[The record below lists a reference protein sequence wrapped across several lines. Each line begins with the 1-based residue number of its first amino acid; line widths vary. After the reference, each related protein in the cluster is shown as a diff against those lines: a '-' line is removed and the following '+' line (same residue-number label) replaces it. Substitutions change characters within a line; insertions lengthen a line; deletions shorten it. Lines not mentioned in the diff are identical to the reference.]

1 MCQKAEEN
9 LVKKNYHLAPK
20 FFFHKTL
27 PKDEKE
33 KAKQVSKKMG
43 AKIVDSEEDA
53 THILYPSTGKNFKI
67 VLQSFAIIMII
78 NLPSTEV
85 YAKGQ
90 KKSKLFFQA
99 DISSKN

>member
-53 THILYPSTGKNFKI
+53 THILYPSTGKT
-67 VLQSFAIIMII
+67 L
-78 NLPSTEV
+78 E
-85 YAKGQ
+85 
-90 KKSKLFFQA
+90 KKSFHHLLLFPGEVR
-99 DISSKN
+99 DILLRQGRLVQF

>member
-53 THILYPSTGKNFKI
+53 THILYPSTGKTLKI
-67 VLQSFAIIMII
+67 KLPSFAIIMIM
-78 NLPSTEV
+78 NLPSTQV
-85 YAKGQ
+85 YTKVWI
-90 KKSKLFFQA
+90 L
-99 DISSKN
+99 

>member
-53 THILYPSTGKNFKI
+53 THILYPSTGKTLKI
-67 VLQSFAIIMII
+67 ILQSFA
-78 NLPSTEV
+78 
-85 YAKGQ
+85 KGSLSWRLCFQ
-90 KKSKLFFQA
+90 CFFQLSI
-99 DISSKN
+99 DSKMYT

>member
-53 THILYPSTGKNFKI
+53 THILYPSTGKTLEKKA
-67 VLQSFAIIMII
+67 SIICYY
-78 NLPSTEV
+78 SRV
-85 YAKGQ
+85 
-90 KKSKLFFQA
+90 KSEIFCC
-99 DISSKN
+99 DRVD

>member
-53 THILYPSTGKNFKI
+53 THILYPSTGKTLEIK
-67 VLQSFAIIMII
+67 
-78 NLPSTEV
+78 LPSF
-85 YAKGQ
+85 AKGQ
-90 KKSKLFFQA
+90 LNSEW
-99 DISSKN
+99 ISGA

>member
-53 THILYPSTGKNFKI
+53 THILYPSTGKTLEKEA
-67 VLQSFAIIMII
+67 SIICYY
-78 NLPSTEV
+78 SRT
-85 YAKGQ
+85 
-90 KKSKLFFQA
+90 KSEIYCY
-99 DISSKN
+99 DRVD

>member
-33 KAKQVSKKMG
+33 KAKQVTKKMS

-67 VLQSFAIIMII
+67 ILQPFAIIMII
-78 NLPSTEV
+78 SLPPTEV
-85 YAKGQ
+85 YA
-90 KKSKLFFQA
+90 
-99 DISSKN
+99 SSS

>member
-33 KAKQVSKKMG
+33 KAKQVSKKMS

-53 THILYPSTGKNFKI
+53 THILYPSTGKALEIK
-67 VLQSFAIIMII
+67 LPSFAIIMIM
-78 NLPSTEV
+78 NLPSTQV
-85 YAKGQ
+85 YNKFILIYIFF
-90 KKSKLFFQA
+90 LFS
-99 DISSKN
+99 I

>member
-53 THILYPSTGKNFKI
+53 THILYPSTGKTLEIK
-67 VLQSFAIIMII
+67 
-78 NLPSTEV
+78 LPSF
-85 YAKGQ
+85 AKGQ
-90 KKSKLFFQA
+90 LNSE
-99 DISSKN
+99 